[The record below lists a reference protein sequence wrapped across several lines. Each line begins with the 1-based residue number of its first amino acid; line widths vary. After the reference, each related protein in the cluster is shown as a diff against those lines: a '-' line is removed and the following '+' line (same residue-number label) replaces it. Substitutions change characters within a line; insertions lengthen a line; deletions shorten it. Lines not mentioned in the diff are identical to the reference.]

1 MAEISRNN
9 ISCLSPNLQIDKIHL
24 KDYGAK
30 KLQYANDIALVELLG
45 EVDVTSW
52 ALPVCVD
59 WALEL
64 PDLRDGQEGTVSVL
78 CAWSMRSL
86 YSSRKSNVLAFM
98 AKKKNKKQLVS

>member
-1 MAEISRNN
+1 MSSNH
-9 ISCLSPNLQIDKIHL
+9 QIDKIHL

-30 KLQYANDIALVELLG
+30 KLQYANDIALVELMN

-64 PDLRDGQEGTVSVL
+64 PDLRDGDLGTVSVSTL
-78 CAWSMRSL
+78 
-86 YSSRKSNVLAFM
+86 
-98 AKKKNKKQLVS
+98 